1 MSGKVQSG
9 NTRQRKKRFEEVAE
23 DERWMKLVWKV
34 GKITKPLRASVGGQR
49 RDSNSLAL
57 AFDLAPE

>member
-9 NTRQRKKRFEEVAE
+9 NTQRWKKRFEEVTK

-34 GKITKPLRASVGGQR
+34 GKITKPLRAGSAWVVNAMIPTR
-49 RDSNSLAL
+49 
-57 AFDLAPE
+57 

>member
-9 NTRQRKKRFEEVAE
+9 NTQWRKKSFEEVAE

-34 GKITKPLRASVGGQR
+34 GKITKPLSAGSAWVVNGVIGIR
-49 RDSNSLAL
+49 
-57 AFDLAPE
+57 